1 MAGVCE
7 GPGVAL
13 NTILRKSPMGL
24 RNCRAYAEGRL
35 GTPANPHVAGSEASD
50 VWIYA
55 DANKADATKQ
65 FETAVP

>member
-1 MAGVCE
+1 MAGNSE
-7 GPGVAL
+7 GPGEAL
-13 NTILRKSPMGL
+13 NTTLRKNRMGTRL
-24 RNCRAYAEGRL
+24 ARAYAEGRL

-55 DANKADATKQ
+55 DANKADATKK

>member
-1 MAGVCE
+1 MAGCCE

-13 NTILRKSPMGL
+13 NTTLNKRKMGMRL
-24 RNCRAYAEGRL
+24 ARAYAEGRL
-35 GTPANPHVAGSEASD
+35 GTPANPHPSGSEASD

-55 DANKADATKQ
+55 DANKADPTKQ